1 MSSTSYGSI
10 TVSNLRS
17 ITNVVN
23 YYLATSESSGVTKST
38 DGWTTGIQTM
48 TSTNQY
54 LWNYEET
61 ILGDGTVL
69 SSTSPIII
77 GRYGQNGGTGRGI
90 AQIQEHYLAT
100 SASSGVT
107 TSTSGWKDT
116 VQATTSTNRYLWNY
130 ETITWTS
137 GTPLTTD
144 TDPRIIGTHG
154 LDGRTYSIEFS
165 NSSIKQDAGGTF
177 TPSTVTV
184 TAYYRDGTSTRQT
197 YAGRIHVVGNKSDGS
212 MVVIQNASSAT
223 NKATYTL
230 TPNATYVSYTISLY
244 AAGGATTLLA
254 IETLPIVS
262 DGTSVTSVT
271 TSKSGDETTI
281 TISMS
286 DGTSKQFKVKDGGKG
301 DTGATAQWYYGD
313 KLSHTS
319 GSVTKTTSDTATPD
333 AVVGS
338 MYLNPNTSLCYRC
351 TAISGSNATW
361 TYAGDLTTGVINNI
375 EIGGRNLLIG
385 SIKYREDTPFINTSK
400 NKDGVKYDY
409 TVITKEKAVVG
420 QQYIMQAKTDGVWA
434 ASHGSQDPQYVTI
447 WLVGTKDKSSATS
460 HQVLTTTTY
469 GDVKYLG
476 DGKWLWTAPASWE
489 DCYISIRINTYN
501 TDGTTSVTH
510 SFWDF
515 KLEYGNIPTD
525 WTPAPEDVE
534 SSISSVNTTLSNY
547 ITSNNAALDAVKNQA
562 DASFDTW
569 FYSGQPTANNA
580 PANTWT
586 DNTKK
591 ALHVG
596 DMYYDTATGKAYTYN
611 SSYQWVAQSSSNIAS
626 TDAITAAKNL
636 ANSKIKTYAVAA
648 QPTSG
653 MSSGDLWI
661 DTDDNNR
668 MYRYNGSTWVDVQT
682 EINVGGRNLLRL
694 TKNPEFTTQN
704 WNIDPIK
711 YTGWSRWNS
720 NWTVVTT
727 DDGIKGSCPIAN
739 APSGFCIPLVYENAA
754 IGGTEY
760 TLSFDYRTNL
770 STFGS
775 IYLLVNSGS
784 NVLVD
789 ATSVTASETNWQH
802 YKQTITWPSTSGK
815 TTRALLIPYANTT
828 NNVWIEI
835 KNSSMKLEKGNV
847 ATDWSPAP
855 EDIET
860 EVSALRTDLQSQIDE
875 KIQTYY
881 QSTNPNSWAAADRES
896 HDGDLWYYTGDTT
909 STLTKGN
916 VYRYNASS
924 NSWVIY
930 SASGDLFDKID
941 GKSTIFYGTTSG
953 TYTGV
958 QVGDYLVDSTDG
970 STYRYSGSSWVKVT
984 DYKTGIDEAKQDV
997 VDLDTSLNQQEVFN
1011 RLTNNKNNQGL
1022 IIENGNV
1029 YLNASM
1035 INTGYFTVTDNKTG
1049 KELFRAGSGEDGSV
1063 VSIKALDDLGVYFDF
1078 TDDGLIIGRNN
1089 YDIKLHITN
1098 NRLSFKNKGQEVA
1111 YISSD
1116 KLYINSAEI
1125 EAKNNGNLQLGNFA
1139 FIPQSNGNLS
1149 FRKVK

>member
-90 AQIQEHYLAT
+90 AQIQEHYLAI

-351 TAISGSNATW
+351 TAVNGSNATW

-375 EIGGRNLLIG
+375 EVGGRNLL
-385 SIKYREDTPFINTSK
+385 RNTSISR
-400 NKDGVKYDY
+400 
-409 TVITKEKAVVG
+409 TEKATQYGAWNILKPTYSNPYLLDLEEGEYVFSFDWEADTALPGSFYVWVG
-420 QQYIMQAKTDGVWA
+420 YGN
-434 ASHGSQDPQYVTI
+434 AS
-447 WLVGTKDKSSATS
+447 
-460 HQVLTTTTY
+460 
-469 GDVKYLG
+469 G
-476 DGKWLWTAPASWE
+476 DGAAQMPDSDHGGSWGE
-489 DCYISIRINTYN
+489 GETSGHVVRKFIWPNKNDTYPYFACRPFRDSISTGNKLAGITFTIMNA
-501 TDGTTSVTH
+501 
-510 SFWDF
+510 
-515 KLEYGNIPTD
+515 KLEKGNIPTD
-525 WTPAPEDVE
+525 WTPAPEDLE
-534 SSISSVNTTLSNY
+534 SSISSVNTTLANY
-547 ITSNNAALDAVKNQA
+547 ISTNDAALAAVKDQA
-562 DASFDTW
+562 DKSFDTW
-569 FYSGQPTANNA
+569 FYSGQPTASNA

-586 DNTKK
+586 DNATK

-611 SSYQWVAQSSSNIAS
+611 SNYQWVAQSSSNIAS
-626 TDAITAAKNL
+626 TDAITAAQTL

-648 QPTSG
+648 KPTSG

-682 EINVGGRNLLRL
+682 EINVGGRNLIKR
-694 TKNPEFTTQN
+694 TDYSVYGNSDHYNNVNKATFVNDRVTIQYGSEVYFKNYAQN
-704 WNIDPIK
+704 KLNEII
-711 YTGWSRWNS
+711 
-720 NWTVVTT
+720 
-727 DDGIKGSCPIAN
+727 
-739 APSGFCIPLVYENAA
+739 PSGTELVGTIPVYSQTIADGNHRVYVSPMNENAA
-754 IGGTEY
+754 VSWIDIVNIPTGY
-760 TLSFDYRTNL
+760 TGMLTWTYTTTMDTYGFVLDFDTRN
-770 STFGS
+770 
-775 IYLLVNSGS
+775 
-784 NVLVD
+784 
-789 ATSVTASETNWQH
+789 
-802 YKQTITWPSTSGK
+802 STSGDMVLG
-815 TTRALLIPYANTT
+815 RI
-828 NNVWIEI
+828 
-835 KNSSMKLEKGNV
+835 KLERGNTP
-847 ATDWSPAP
+847 TDWSPAP
-855 EDIET
+855 EDTEAAIANLTELTNSLQNQIDSKIET
-860 EVSALRTDLQSQIDE
+860 WTQVADPATSWNTDVL
-875 KIQTYY
+875 K
-881 QSTNPNSWAAADRES
+881 ES
-896 HDGDLWYYTGDTT
+896 HVGDLWYYIGNTT
-909 STLTKGN
+909 TNPSRKNNSTYKYTL
-916 VYRYNASS
+916 S
-924 NSWVIY
+924 NGTYSWVKY
-930 SASGDLFDKID
+930 VSGTDMTGIFDKID

-970 STYRYSGSSWVKVT
+970 STYRYFGSSWVKVT

-997 VDLDTSLNQQEVFN
+997 VDLDESLNDPENVFN
-1011 RLTNNKNNQGL
+1011 RLTNNGQIKGINL
-1022 IIENGNV
+1022 ENGGL
-1029 YLNASM
+1029 YINADY
-1035 INTGYFTVTDNKTG
+1035 INTGQFTVTDDDTH
-1049 KELFRAGSGEDGSV
+1049 KEIFRVGNGEV
-1063 VSIKALDDLGVYFDF
+1063 FIKALSDLGAWFDF
-1078 TDDGLIIGRNN
+1078 SGDGLIIGKNN
-1089 YDIKLHITN
+1089 SKITLHLTN
-1098 NRLSFKNKGQEVA
+1098 REMGFYEGDNKIA
-1111 YISSD
+1111 YIND
-1116 KLYINSAEI
+1116 NKLCINSAEVK
-1125 EAKNNGNLQLGNFA
+1125 AKDNGYLMLGDFA